1 VSRPEPFRRAGWFVP
16 PVLLLAV
23 LLGAGIAR
31 RGPFSLFGLVLLALA
46 LVPAL
51 WVLVS
56 ALWPARAERRCP
68 ACGRDGLARASPRST
83 VGLVCRACGWRDDE
97 ASSWTLAEEEGPLED
112 VVLEQRGRRQ
122 HSGRAPVRPG
132 PERPGRPGGAA
143 GVDSPARA
151 D

>member
-1 VSRPEPFRRAGWFVP
+1 VAVSRPEAFRRAGWFAP

-23 LLGAGIAR
+23 LLGAGTAR

-46 LVPAL
+46 LAPAL

-83 VGLVCRACGWRDDE
+83 VGLVCRACGWRDE
-97 ASSWTLAEEEGPLED
+97 ESSSWLLAEEEGPLEE
-112 VVLEQRGRRQ
+112 VVLEQRVRKQ
-122 HSGRAPVRPG
+122 LAGRAPARA
-132 PERPGRPGGAA
+132 GRRGEA
-143 GVDSPARA
+143 GRVDSPGRG